1 MLLVIKK
8 LLPFVCILGL
18 IGVLGIT
25 LGITGSSLVKY
36 DVNNNMYVFDLF
48 GYLNNIEYGF
58 NNFKENISTY
68 YTFEIYFGVDIGKS
82 LKTIANF
89 IIALLNINLLPFA
102 LIGNILNIILSIIG
116 LPMND
121 TNFLYN
127 IFNGVSELQIPYL
140 T

>member
-18 IGVLGIT
+18 ISVLGIT
-25 LGITGSSLVKY
+25 LGITGSSLIKY
-36 DVNNNMYVFDLF
+36 DVNNNLYVFDLF

-58 NNFKENISTY
+58 NSFKENISTY

-89 IIALLNINLLPFA
+89 IIALLNTNILPIA

-121 TNFLYN
+121 TNFLYQ